1 MKLITENHFSIVL
14 QYCEFYMIEIMVR
27 ETFKENL
34 SWDDFIEIF
43 FLEIEVIT
51 KVNTNLNR
59 IKLIYTCIKFCNWC
73 NVKNHSNCP
82 KCDVLNIFYL
92 FVV

>member
-14 QYCEFYMIEIMVR
+14 QYSEFYMIEIMVR

-34 SWDDFIEIF
+34 SWVDFIERSS
-43 FLEIEVIT
+43 LEIEVIA

-59 IKLIYTCIKFCNWC
+59 IKLIYTCITFCNWC
-73 NVKNHSNCP
+73 NVNDHSNCP
-82 KCDVLNIFYL
+82 KCDFLNIFYL